1 MSLEEKVMESL
12 KDAMRSKDQ
21 AAMRTL
27 RAIKAAI
34 LLFKTSG
41 TGEVLDEANEIKL
54 LQKMVKQRK
63 ESAGI
68 FHQQSRA
75 DLAQTEE
82 EEIVVLEKFLPAQ
95 LDPAALDAV
104 IQSIIQETGASSA
117 KDMGRV
123 IGLANQ
129 KLAGQAEGKAIAES
143 VKRLLNT

>member
-1 MSLEEKVMESL
+1 MESL
-12 KDAMRSKDQ
+12 KDAMRAKDQ
-21 AAMRTL
+21 ASLRTL

-41 TGEVLDEANEIKL
+41 TGEVLDEANEVKI

-68 FHQQSRA
+68 FHQQGRA

-82 EEIVVLEKFLPAQ
+82 EEIAVLEKFLPAQ
-95 LDPAALDAV
+95 LDAAALDAV
-104 IQSIIQETGASSA
+104 IMEIIAETGASSA
-117 KDMGRV
+117 KDMGKV

-129 KLAGQAEGKAIAES
+129 RLAGQAEGKVIAET
-143 VKRLLNT
+143 VKRLLNS